1 MGEGPVGEVPLLH
14 IGITFIVDIIKGAAV
29 GDEVGGIVVDV
40 QAGGIEQAAHRL
52 HLRKPIGVYLSR
64 VEQLRHGRPG
74 DVFLQVRSCGRSA
87 ASSRG
92 MGMPSCRSV
101 S

>member
-64 VEQLRHGRPG
+64 VEQDVYKRQRHT
-74 DVFLQVRSCGRSA
+74 
-87 ASSRG
+87 SSRG
-92 MGMPSCRSV
+92 CRGV
-101 S
+101 